1 MMTMN
6 KIGFIIFFSVI
17 LTSCQDKSTIQ
28 VQNMLPKAIISN
40 VEWGGL
46 PISSKIMPGQT
57 STKITIYEDESY
69 YDINLPESN
78 PVKFYI
84 DLNGDKVYVQTKT
97 SYRLGTN
104 DDLVIVIE
112 DTTKV
117 FNPLLESQK

>member
-1 MMTMN
+1 MN
-6 KIGFIIFFSVI
+6 KIGFIIFFGVF

-40 VEWGGL
+40 IEWGGL

-57 STKITIYEDESY
+57 STKITLYEDESY
-69 YDINLPESN
+69 YDIKLPESN